1 MPLKKLQLKPGV
13 NRENTRYT
21 TEGGWYDC
29 DKIRFRQGTPEKIG
43 GWAQVSANRFL
54 GVCRSLLN
62 WVTLGGTSL
71 VGLGTNLKFYIER
84 GGQYYDITP
93 LRSTTTAG
101 DVTFAATDGSSII
114 TVDDVGNGCIVGSFV
129 TFSGATS
136 LGGNIT
142 ADVLNREYQVVS
154 VVTADQYTIDVG
166 VNANA
171 SDSGDGGASV
181 VAAYQL
187 NPGPEIQ
194 EPIEGWGAG
203 AWGYG
208 GWGIGD
214 SSAAPIRIWNQ
225 ANNVEDLIFG
235 PRGGG
240 LYYWDATMGIGSRG
254 VNLADMMGASDVP
267 TKHLTLLVSDVSRF
281 VMCFGANSILDNVLD
296 PMLIRWSTAED
307 FLDWTPSATN
317 QAGFLSL
324 STGSRIITALQMRE
338 EIVVWTDAAV
348 YSLQYQG
355 ATVVWGAKILADNT
369 SMIGPNAKATAS
381 GVAFWMGTDKFY
393 KYDGRVQTLRCD
405 LRQYIFQDINLQQS
419 DQIFA
424 STVESFNE
432 VWWFYCTANSTVPD
446 RYVVYNYAED
456 IWYYGQMERTAWLD
470 SKIVSHPIATYQ
482 NRMVEHEVGV
492 DDNGGDSTLPIP
504 AFIDS
509 SEFDIEDGQ
518 NFGFVWRMLPD
529 ITFRGSTA
537 ENPSVTMT
545 LQPMLNSGSGYNSPL
560 SVGGTAAAAVTRTSV
575 VPIEQ
580 FTGQVY
586 VRVRG
591 RQMSM
596 KIESSD
602 LGVTW
607 QLGSPRI
614 DVRLDG
620 RR

>member
-1 MPLKKLQLKPGV
+1 MPLKKLQLKAGV

-29 DKIRFRQGTPEKIG
+29 DKVRFRQGTPEKIG
-43 GWAQVSANRFL
+43 GWAQISTRRFL
-54 GVCRSLLN
+54 GVCRSLWD
-62 WVTLGGTSL
+62 WVTLGGIKL
-71 VGLGTNLKFYIER
+71 VGVGTNLKFYIER

-93 LRSTTTAG
+93 IRETTSPGAI
-101 DVTFAATDGSSII
+101 TFAATDGS
-114 TVDDVGNGCIVGSFV
+114 DVLVVSDTAHGATEGSFV
-129 TFSGATS
+129 TYSGAVS
-136 LGGNIT
+136 LGDNVT
-142 ADVLNREYQVVS
+142 ADVLNQEYQIASVINANSYRIVVP
-154 VVTADQYTIDVG
+154 VTAD
-166 VNANA
+166 A

-181 VAAYQL
+181 VGRYQI
-187 NPGPEIQ
+187 NIGPEIQ
-194 EPIEGWGAG
+194 QPIAGWGAG
-203 AWGYG
+203 PWGDG
-208 GWGIGD
+208 FWGVGV

-240 LYYWDATMGIGSRG
+240 LYYWDSSTGLNTRG
-254 VNLADMMGASDVP
+254 VNIADMMGASDVP
-267 TKHLTLLVSDVSRF
+267 TKHLSLLVSDVSRF
-281 VMCFGANSILDNVLD
+281 VLCFGANNIGDNILD
-296 PMLIRWSTAED
+296 PMLIRWSSAAD

-317 QAGFLSL
+317 QARFLTL
-324 STGSRIITALQMRE
+324 STGSTIVTALQMRQ

-355 ATVVWGAKILADNT
+355 PPVVWGAQTLADNT
-369 SMIGPNAKATAS
+369 SIIGPSAKATAS
-381 GVAFWMGTDKFY
+381 GVAFWMGVDKFY
-393 KYDGRVQTLRCD
+393 RYDGRVQTMRCD
-405 LRQYIFQDINLQQS
+405 LRQYIFQDINLDQS

-432 VWWFYCTANSTVPD
+432 VWWFYPTANSTVPN

-456 IWYYGQMERTAWLD
+456 IWYYGQLERTAWLD
-470 SKIVSHPIATYQ
+470 SKILAHPLAAYQ
-482 NRMVEHEVGV
+482 NRLVEHEVGV
-492 DDNGGDSTLPIP
+492 DDNATSTTLPI
-504 AFIDS
+504 AAYIDS
-509 SEFDIEDGQ
+509 AEFDIEDGQ
-518 NFGFVWRMLPD
+518 NFGFVWRVLPD

-537 ENPSVTMT
+537 ENPSATMT

-560 SVGGTAAAAVTRTSV
+560 SVGGSASAGVTRTSV

-591 RQMSM
+591 RQMAM
-596 KIESSD
+596 KIESAD
-602 LGVTW
+602 IGVTW

-620 RR
+620 KR